1 MKKEKLIK
9 VNILSDDKNINDK
22 GDYKN
27 FMSKEIF
34 EQPMTARN
42 CINEYIDKLKQDI
55 NIYDFPIK
63 PEKIKGSFNRMWNCY
78 HSCLVAKYW
87 FEELTNL
94 DVEID
99 IASEFRYR
107 KLKFDNKN
115 LYIFVSQSG
124 ETADTAA
131 ALDICKKQG

>member
-1 MKKEKLIK
+1 MK
-9 VNILSDDKNINDK
+9 ILVDK

-34 EQPMTARN
+34 EQPNTVKT
-42 CINEYIDKLKQDI
+42 CINEYIDVLKKDI
-55 NIYDFPIK
+55 NIYNFPIE
-63 PEKIKGSFNRMWNCY
+63 PNKINKIILIGCGTAY

-87 FEELTNL
+87 FEELSSV

-107 KLKFDNKN
+107 KVK
-115 LYIFVSQSG
+115 I
-124 ETADTAA
+124 
-131 ALDICKKQG
+131 